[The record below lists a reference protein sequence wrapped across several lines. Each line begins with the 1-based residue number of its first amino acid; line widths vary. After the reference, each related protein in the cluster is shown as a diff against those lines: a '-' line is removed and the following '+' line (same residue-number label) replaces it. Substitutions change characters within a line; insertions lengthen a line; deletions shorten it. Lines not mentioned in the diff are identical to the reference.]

1 MVKQTTKRKSK
12 SWKANAI
19 YYKQRIDELEDKIKT
34 LQSPKNQIVENNK
47 PEIKNS
53 EIKNKENP
61 EILKAKSNELIIEDK
76 TEEKEPKETKEI
88 KEEENIE
95 DFKFECPECSKQFN
109 KLNNGCCPFCDA
121 ELEEDANEY

>member
-34 LQSPKNQIVENNK
+34 LQSPKNQ
-47 PEIKNS
+47 
-53 EIKNKENP
+53 IKNKENP